1 MKKMYSFFGLEIH
14 LIVLS
19 IFTFSS
25 YLVPICYKVNQEKI
39 PVYGFGII
47 GSISIILII
56 VALILLF
63 MKNIIPKKLKE
74 LWKYFVLAFVVFL
87 FLNIVLSVFYS
98 KILTLFESNP
108 NTLFYVGPGFI
119 VQFIA
124 FLISFFHMYHIY
136 NDDYILFENSNLKR
150 LLSNN

>member
-1 MKKMYSFFGLEIH
+1 MKKVYSFFGLEVH

-74 LWKYFVLAFVVFL
+74 LWKYL
-87 FLNIVLSVFYS
+87 
-98 KILTLFESNP
+98 K
-108 NTLFYVGPGFI
+108 
-119 VQFIA
+119 Q
-124 FLISFFHMYHIY
+124 IS
-136 NDDYILFENSNLKR
+136 L
-150 LLSNN
+150 